1 MLENILPN
9 WERGSGEFFNSIIQ
23 TLQMTFGSFLI
34 SFFLGLLFGVAL
46 VVTRKGGILQNGV
59 LYTILDK
66 AINAIRSIPF
76 LILMMVL
83 FPLSRIIVGTTLGV
97 SGAIVP
103 LVFGTV
109 PFFARQV
116 EVAISE
122 VDRGLIEASTAMG
135 LSATGIIFRVYLRE
149 SIPSIARVTQVTI
162 INLIGLTVIAG
173 AVGAGGLG
181 DFAIRFGLQRHMT
194 DLMWVS
200 IIAILILV
208 NLIQGLGN
216 IIIKKT
222 SH

>member
-9 WERGSGEFFNSIIQ
+9 WERGSSEFFNSIIQ

-34 SFFLGLLFGVAL
+34 SFFLGILFGVAL
-46 VVTRKGGILQNGV
+46 VVTRKGGILQNGI
-59 LYTILDK
+59 LYAILDK

-97 SGAIVP
+97 AGAIVP

-135 LSATGIIFRVYLRE
+135 LSATEIIFRVYLRE

-194 DLMWVS
+194 DLMWIS

-208 NLIQGLGN
+208 NLILGLGN

>member
-9 WERGSGEFFNSIIQ
+9 WERGSAEFFNSIIQ

-34 SFFLGLLFGVAL
+34 SFVLGILFGVAL
-46 VVTRKGGILQNGV
+46 VVTRKGGILQNGI

-66 AINAIRSIPF
+66 AVNAIRSIPF

-135 LSATGIIFRVYLRE
+135 LSATEIIFRVYLRE

-194 DLMWVS
+194 DLMWMS
-200 IIAILILV
+200 ILAILIIV

-222 SH
+222 TH

>member
-9 WERGSGEFFNSIIQ
+9 WERGSTEFFNSIIQ
-23 TLQMTFGSFLI
+23 TLQMTFGSFAI
-34 SFFLGLLFGVAL
+34 SFVLGIIFGVAL
-46 VVTRKGGILQNGV
+46 VVLKRGGILQNLI
-59 LYTILDK
+59 LYNILDK
-66 AINAIRSIPF
+66 AINILRSIPF
-76 LILMMVL
+76 LILMVSL
-83 FPLSRIIVGTTLGV
+83 FPLSRMIVGTTLGV

-103 LVFGTV
+103 LVLGTV

-116 EVAISE
+116 EVAIAE

-135 LSATGIIFRVYLRE
+135 LSATAIIFRVYLRE

-162 INLIGLTVIAG
+162 ISLLNLTVIAG
-173 AVGAGGLG
+173 AIGAGGLG
-181 DFAIRFGLQRHMT
+181 DFAIRFGIQRHMT

-200 IIAILILV
+200 IIAILIIV

-222 SH
+222 TH